1 MPGISQEPMS
11 SSEARAALLSGQEQL
26 RAIAVQTMRVADDA
40 TASDEALRTQGR
52 HLCAAVQEHLD
63 FEQGI
68 VAMALA
74 DVLGL
79 EGVLLVQLEADRQ
92 RQRANAMSTLTAL
105 SAADASR
112 TRVVASIRALAE
124 SVMLDL
130 AREERYFMTAD
141 VDELTN
147 DSPGG

>member
-1 MPGISQEPMS
+1 MQAISQESMS
-11 SSEARAALLSGQEQL
+11 SSEARAALLAGQEAL
-26 RAIAVQTMRVADDA
+26 RAIAVQTRRMADDPSV
-40 TASDEALRTQGR
+40 TDEALRVQGR
-52 HLCAAVQEHLD
+52 QLCTAVQEHLD

-92 RQRANAMSTLTAL
+92 RQRANAMSTVAAL
-105 SAADASR
+105 QPADLSR
-112 TRVVASIRALAE
+112 ARLVASIRSLAE

-130 AREERYFMTAD
+130 AREERYFMKAD